1 MASPSV
7 SIIIP
12 TYNSARSLGECL
24 KSIRAQDYPP
34 EKVEI
39 ILVDAGSTDS
49 TLEIAAKFGVSRILS
64 NSLKTGE
71 AGKSVGIDAASG
83 EFIGFI
89 DSDNIL
95 DGTDWL
101 SKMAAPLE
109 NPEIVFSESYAFA
122 YRPADS
128 AIDRYC
134 ALMGMNDPIHLFIGN
149 YDRLCT
155 LTGKWTGLP
164 VKMTDRGDYYEV
176 ELTKETTPTMGANG
190 SLIRKSSIMK
200 TTYKPHYFDIDVIYQ
215 LVGMGNV
222 RAAMVKKG
230 IVHLYCPDFRTFARK
245 QRRRIHDFLH
255 YQRLGRRTYPHQRY
269 FWGYAKFVASC
280 LLVFPLLIQSF
291 LGYAR
296 KDDLAWFVHPVLCWI
311 TLVSYG
317 WATIRSF
324 FATAEFDRSQ
334 WKQ

>member
-1 MASPSV
+1 MALPSV

-12 TYNSARSLGECL
+12 TYNSSRSLGECL
-24 KSIRAQDYPP
+24 ESIRAQDYPA
-34 EKVEI
+34 EKLEI

-49 TLEIAAKFGVSRILS
+49 TLEIAAKMGVRKILQ
-64 NSLKTGE
+64 NPLKTGE
-71 AGKSVGIDAASG
+71 AGKAVGIDAASG
-83 EFIGFI
+83 ELIAFI

-95 DGTDWL
+95 DGADWL
-101 SKMAAPLE
+101 SKMVLPLE
-109 NPEIVFSESYAFA
+109 NPEIVFSESYAFT
-122 YRPADS
+122 YRPSDS

-164 VKMTDRGDYYEV
+164 LRMADHGDYYEIV
-176 ELTKETTPTMGANG
+176 LTKEATPTMGANG
-190 SLIRKSSIMK
+190 SLIRKSAVTK
-200 TTYKPHYFDIDVIYQ
+200 ADYKPYYFDIDVIYQ
-215 LVGMGNV
+215 LVCKGDI
-222 RAAMVKKG
+222 RAAMVKRG

-255 YQRLGRRTYPHQRY
+255 YKRLGRRTYPHQKY

-280 LLVFPLLIQSF
+280 LLVFPLLTQSF

-296 KDDLAWFVHPVLCWI
+296 KNDLAWFIHPIVCWI
-311 TLVSYG
+311 TLITYG
-317 WATIRSF
+317 WATLRSLF
-324 FATAEFDRSQ
+324 LTAEFDRTKWRQ
-334 WKQ
+334 